1 MGQLSDAQ
9 RFLDDGLRRQPE
21 SAMGEFLQGSL
32 EFRTGILPEAELA
45 LQQAVQ
51 LDPTLAQP
59 RLPTNKPASE
69 GRKKGRRRRADPC
82 VFGRAPRQ
90 PVKQS
95 GEATVAAPG
104 NPYR

>member
-9 RFLDDGLRRQPE
+9 RFLDDGPRRQPE

-32 EFRTGILPEAELA
+32 EFRTGKLPEAELT

-59 RLPTNKPASE
+59 RLQLINLLLKE
-69 GRKKGRRRRADPC
+69 GRKADAVEQIRAFLAALPASPLSSQAKQQI
-82 VFGRAPRQ
+82 GRAH
-90 PVKQS
+90 V
-95 GEATVAAPG
+95 
-104 NPYR
+104 